1 MNDAI
6 ETLHVEPWSSR
17 WTFSPA
23 TSAGGFIFV
32 SGLTATDDTG
42 AIVGP
47 GDFEAQTRH
56 IFRKIERILATKGA
70 GLGDIVETVDYVTTL
85 EGYGA
90 SARVRREIF
99 GDRFPAATGVVVS
112 ALVRPEALIEIKA
125 TAYVGM
131 R

>member
-6 ETLHVEPWSSR
+6 EIVKVEPWSDR

-23 TSAGGFIFV
+23 TCAGDFIFV
-32 SGLTATDDTG
+32 SGLTATDKSG

-47 GDFEAQTRH
+47 GDFEAQTRF
-56 IFRKIERILATKGA
+56 IFQKIERILAARNARLT
-70 GLGDIVETVDYVTTL
+70 DIVETVDYVTTL
-85 EGYGA
+85 EGYGK
-90 SARVRREIF
+90 SAKVRREIF

-125 TAYVGM
+125 TAYIGG